1 MTEEDA
7 RTKQDLLFEV
17 SSLNA
22 RLSNEIIKNEQLQN
36 NWNELK
42 KMIDDSIIAINELVD
57 NPNDEAHTIM
67 KGTFGRVLNMM
78 QELEGKSE

>member
-1 MTEEDA
+1 MKEEIFTRWQDPTIEKL
-7 RTKQDLLFEV
+7 RQEKQ
-17 SSLNA
+17 
-22 RLSNEIIKNEQLQN
+22 QLQN

-42 KMIDDSIIAINELVD
+42 KIIEDSIIAINELVD

-78 QELEGKSE
+78 QELKGKSE

>member
-42 KMIDDSIIAINELVD
+42 KYVKEELKDAEDDYAEEDFI
-57 NPNDEAHTIM
+57 
-67 KGTFGRVLNMM
+67 KVLD
-78 QELEGKSE
+78 

>member
-1 MTEEDA
+1 MNEEDA

-22 RLSNEIIKNEQLQN
+22 RLSDEIVKNEQLQN

-42 KMIDDSIIAINELVD
+42 KWLENQKETLSWMNKELLLSFK
-57 NPNDEAHTIM
+57 NKEI
-67 KGTFGRVLNMM
+67 KCIEEVLNKM
-78 QELEGKSE
+78 QELEGNNE